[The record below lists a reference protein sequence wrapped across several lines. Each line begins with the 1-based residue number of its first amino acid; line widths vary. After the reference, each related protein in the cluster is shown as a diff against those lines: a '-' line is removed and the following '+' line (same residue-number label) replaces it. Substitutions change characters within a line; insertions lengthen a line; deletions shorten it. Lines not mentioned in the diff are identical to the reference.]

1 MAEVPVNGKVLVWAR
16 TIRGLTLERAA
27 ELLEISA
34 GELRDYESG
43 IRKPLVGLLRSI
55 SAKYQ
60 INFTSL
66 LMPEPLP
73 LESRPT
79 DHRAQANA
87 KPLSIETLVAIE
99 EVNEALDAFGDIA
112 SEIPRIVPTLR
123 LGTATLDEEPEEVA
137 ARERRKFSVS
147 MDDQRLWRD
156 PAYARG
162 QWRRQIEQ
170 RGIFTYM
177 IPMPDDELSGFST
190 LRDGIAAIC
199 VNDRESTEGRKIFT
213 LFHEY
218 AHLLL
223 RQTGISDENNSNHV
237 ERFCNSFA
245 ASFLVPRSAIMDA
258 VSDKRVPYDF
268 SDAEIR
274 QLSTRF
280 RVSNR
285 AIAYRLEKLGLA
297 PRGFYGRHAAPWDN
311 PAPDKPFPK
320 GKKINQIPIRIKRVG
335 RLHAG
340 TVLEAVDRQAINSFD
355 ASELIGLKPTSFGK
369 LRAALK

>member
-268 SDAEIR
+268 S
-274 QLSTRF
+274 
-280 RVSNR
+280 
-285 AIAYRLEKLGLA
+285 GLA